1 MFNFDLRDIN
11 LFDDDNFG
19 SFNFGNKDEDTYNY
33 NINLTEDISNNK
45 LINEKIEKCTKL
57 KTEFKFKIIKDINNS
72 KIPNEDLET
81 RKVILES
88 QKKESNKVEEKK
100 DEIEEKQ
107 INTGLPPIQ
116 YDYNKIQ
123 ELFFNKLNGEDKI
136 KNSFINSEYLIN
148 IQNSMSDETFL
159 GPKKR
164 NRDTQI
170 IQEETKKFG
179 RKKKNDN
186 SESKHNKYSLDNI
199 MKKIKSKI
207 LKKLVEFVNT
217 ILNSFLNKEKIL
229 SYTKIMNS
237 HNKNTGKNKDNLIKY
252 LDYQIIN
259 ETSKEKN
266 LEYLKMPLKDI
277 VSKNIYGKY
286 SILSQ
291 DSNKIIIDEI
301 YKNEKDN
308 EIINFVFNLTFRD
321 WLDIFIYKKELKD
334 IKNIGN
340 LNNEVIKEI
349 NSKFEHI
356 YKSFIEDIYK
366 LSKESDYFS
375 CFIFILYNFERWFFI
390 KKSRQK
396 RVK

>member
-1 MFNFDLRDIN
+1 
-11 LFDDDNFG
+11 
-19 SFNFGNKDEDTYNY
+19 
-33 NINLTEDISNNK
+33 
-45 LINEKIEKCTKL
+45 
-57 KTEFKFKIIKDINNS
+57 
-72 KIPNEDLET
+72 
-81 RKVILES
+81 
-88 QKKESNKVEEKK
+88 
-100 DEIEEKQ
+100 
-107 INTGLPPIQ
+107 
-116 YDYNKIQ
+116 
-123 ELFFNKLNGEDKI
+123 
-136 KNSFINSEYLIN
+136 
-148 IQNSMSDETFL
+148 MSDETFL

-186 SESKHNKYSLDNI
+186 SESKHNKYSPDNI

-217 ILNSFLNKEKIL
+217 ILNSFLNKEKII

-237 HNKNTGKNKDNLIKY
+237 HNKNTGQKKDNLIKY

-259 ETSKEKN
+259 ETSKERN
-266 LEYLKMPLKDI
+266 LEYLKMPIKDI

-340 LNNEVIKEI
+340 LNNEVIEEI

-356 YKSFIEDIYK
+356 YKSFIKDIYK
-366 LSKESDYFS
+366 LSKESHYFS
-375 CFIFILYNFERWFFI
+375 CFIIILYNFERWFFI

-396 RVK
+396 REK